1 MGTRAGLWI
10 DRSLKLLPFYA
21 AYVVV
26 KVYLEPC
33 DDEPRKLVFPPR
45 VRAFDLGFDQDRCR
59 GAK

>member
-33 DDEPRKLVFPPR
+33 DDEPRKLVFPQSELSTW
-45 VRAFDLGFDQDRCR
+45 DLI
-59 GAK
+59 KTYVE